1 MLRFPHFVEISL
13 LPEFSTHNQL
23 SFQKFD
29 DWQTSSEF
37 LKLTHLGKH
46 SSVESKHRSVRRLCS
61 ISLNLPLIESQH
73 FWFLEVEEEDE
84 GLTLLSNLLVA
95 VDLGVIL
102 PKVAFISILNG
113 ITKDFWCLRWESIF
127 D

>member
-1 MLRFPHFVEISL
+1 MLRFPHFSEISV
-13 LPEFSTHNQL
+13 LPQFSSDDQF
-23 SFQKFD
+23 SFQKFE
-29 DWQTSSEF
+29 DWQTSKEF

-46 SSVESKHRSVRRLCS
+46 SSVESKHRSVRQLYS

-84 GLTLLSNLLVA
+84 GLIFFSNVLGA

-102 PKVAFISILNG
+102 LKVEFFFHS
-113 ITKDFWCLRWESIF
+113 
-127 D
+127 